1 MEKKKEGNILSKS
14 FKVFKK
20 TLIQILAPI
29 LILSNSI
36 LNFKAA
42 SAIEPKKN
50 DTVINEGKKEKE
62 EVTSEKNPLR
72 NLKESKLKK
81 NKKKS
86 EKTPSFREKFAAQQ
100 KKQREIKRKN
110 EEEALERLQKEEEL
124 KGLERVRAKK
134 KEILTKQLEKQ
145 KIQELEKTKRI
156 RDLNELLNSLENLPL
171 DEDKIYQD
179 FPKDFDILE
188 NQSFRDKVKEHTLSP
203 VEVQE
208 TKNPLPSWMKQ
219 KGIERLA
226 KVKSENTKAL
236 ILKIISG
243 SVSVAIYTEL
253 LDESIKFFNENPT
266 SSFEEFIQEKSN
278 SPRFKNLLAAGI
290 TCSLICF
297 QSDNL
302 IKLFTSFY

>member
-1 MEKKKEGNILSKS
+1 MEKKKEGNILSRS
-14 FKVFKK
+14 FKIFKK

-36 LNFKAA
+36 LSFKAA

-50 DTVINEGKKEKE
+50 DTFINEGKKEKK
-62 EVTSEKNPLR
+62 EVTSEKTTLR

-81 NKKKS
+81 SKTKS

-100 KKQREIKRKN
+100 KKQKEIKRKN
-110 EEEALERLQKEEEL
+110 QQEALERLQKKEEL
-124 KGLERVRAKK
+124 KRLEKVRVKK
-134 KEILTKQLEKQ
+134 EEILTKQLEKQ
-145 KIQELEKTKRI
+145 KIQELEKSKKI
-156 RDLNELLNSLENLPL
+156 KDLNQLLNSLENLPL

-188 NQSFRDKVKEHTLSP
+188 NQSFREEVKDHTFSP

-219 KGIERLA
+219 KGLERLA
-226 KVKSENTKAL
+226 KVKSENNKSL

-243 SVSVAIYTEL
+243 SVSLAIYTEL

-266 SSFEEFIQEKSN
+266 SSFEEFIQEKSDN
-278 SPRFKNLLAAGI
+278 PRFKNLLAAGI

-302 IKLFTSFY
+302 IKLFSSFY